1 MKRSTSFLL
10 RQVAGRQVVVPL
22 GKAAVDFPGMLTLN
36 DSGVFLWELL
46 AQEQTQESLVDAMCG
61 RYEVTRELAR
71 EDIEGFLTKLRSVG
85 AITE

>member
-1 MKRSTSFLL
+1 MKRSASFLL

-36 DSGVFLWELL
+36 STGAYLWELL
-46 AQEQTQESLVDAMCG
+46 AQEQTEDSLAKAFCE
-61 RYEVTRELAR
+61 RYAVEEATAR
-71 EDIEGFLTKLRSVG
+71 EDIAAFLTKLRSVK